1 MLWLIKN
8 IPKILS
14 RMLNIR
20 RNILK
25 YSGKIILKLYQK
37 ICYFTYSFCINR
49 SVFFSV
55 TSVIAFILGIGVF
68 VAAIVW
74 AFQYLNRKY
83 PASAGKVSPPDAKN
97 GQTQQQGLEAGQST
111 NPADLLAQLAQNS
124 QSAKQTPDNNANITT
139 PVENSVNNQN
149 NNNNNNSNNNNVS
162 STPSPNIA
170 NTINPINNLNNN
182 SNNNNINPIAQ
193 QKNQPSIN
201 PVNNMLNNNIP
212 SQPPTSL
219 SAKSQNG
226 NASNSPTK
234 INNPSLNGLGDLSSL
249 FNKTTKPTNNIP
261 SNSGQSI
268 NNLDSLNNNN
278 NAKSSPNS

>member
-14 RMLNIR
+14 RMLNI
-20 RNILK
+20 LK
-25 YSGKIILKLYQK
+25 YSGNIIFKLYQK
-37 ICYFTYSFCINR
+37 ICYFTYSFCVNR

-83 PASAGKVSPPDAKN
+83 PASAGNKVLPPDAKN
-97 GQTQQQGLEAGQST
+97 GQTQQQGLGAGQPQ

-124 QSAKQTPDNNANITT
+124 QSAKQTPENNANITT
-139 PVENSVNNQN
+139 PVENPVNNQ

-162 STPSPNIA
+162 STPPPDIA

-182 SNNNNINPIAQ
+182 SNNNNINPIT
-193 QKNQPSIN
+193 N
-201 PVNNMLNNNIP
+201 PVNNALNNTIP
-212 SQPPTSL
+212 IQPSTSL
-219 SAKSQNG
+219 SAKNQKG
-226 NASNSPTK
+226 NASNSPIK

-249 FNKTTKPTNNIP
+249 FNKTKKQTNNIP

-278 NAKSSPNS
+278 VKSSPNG

>member
-25 YSGKIILKLYQK
+25 YSGNIIFKLYQK
-37 ICYFTYSFCINR
+37 ICYFTSSFCINR
-49 SVFFSV
+49 NVFFSV

-74 AFQYLNRKY
+74 AFKYLNRKY
-83 PASAGKVSPPDAKN
+83 PASAGKASPPEAKN
-97 GQTQQQGLEAGQST
+97 EQTQQQGVGAGQSQ

-124 QSAKQTPDNNANITT
+124 PNSNESTKPQQQGNNANITP

-149 NNNNNNSNNNNVS
+149 NNNVS
-162 STPSPNIA
+162 STPPPNIA
-170 NTINPINNLNNN
+170 NIINPSNNLNNN
-182 SNNNNINPIAQ
+182 G
-193 QKNQPSIN
+193 
-201 PVNNMLNNNIP
+201 NNNIP
-212 SQPPTSL
+212 NQPPTSL
-219 SAKSQNG
+219 SAQTQKG
-226 NASNSPTK
+226 NAS
-234 INNPSLNGLGDLSSL
+234 NGLGDLSSL
-249 FNKTTKPTNNIP
+249 FNKTTKQANNTP

-278 NAKSSPNS
+278 AKSSPNG